1 VKLLNLSDEF
11 SICPGCG
18 LKLLTE
24 KPGLDARYNA
34 TQECRQLYDE
44 LAAFTLSLRD
54 PDFPHQTVVDAYTA
68 QHYGPNIKPI
78 GICFAL
84 IGLYLTF
91 ERGYTG
97 REAQLAHIELG
108 KLLLKWNGFEPRT
121 TGGAVTVKD
130 VLGAISQD
138 NYKVPIQNW
147 GKSVW
152 NTWISERPIVAWILE
167 KYLK

>member
-1 VKLLNLSDEF
+1 MSDEF
-11 SICPGCG
+11 GICPGCG
-18 LKLLTE
+18 LKLKTD
-24 KPGLDARYNA
+24 KPGLDTRYNA
-34 TQECRQLYDE
+34 TQDCRQLYDE
-44 LAAFTLSLRD
+44 LAAVTLSLRD

-91 ERGYTG
+91 EQGYTG
-97 REAQLAHIELG
+97 REAQLAHIKLG
-108 KLLLKWNGFEPRT
+108 KLHLKWNSFEPRT
-121 TGGAVTVKD
+121 TCGAITVKD
-130 VLGAISQD
+130 VLGAITED
-138 NYKVPIQNW
+138 NYIRPIENW

-152 NTWISERPIVAWILE
+152 DTWISEWPTIGDIVE